1 VSRGGGSSPTAEVPS
16 TDVEATPSS
25 EPHLVPDDG
34 VAGRTVAPD
43 RADAHRSGVVA
54 TGPPPGTSPSS
65 WLLMRFSTQ
74 MHAASSRF
82 ASRQDLHA
90 TDVTAMAVL
99 AASGGELT
107 AGDLARE
114 LELSSGATTRLVDR
128 LERLGHLARVT
139 DPADRRRR
147 RVSVTPTASATA
159 GAYFGQLGA
168 RVEQVLATF
177 DEDERA
183 VIERFLGAL
192 TEAMD
197 DLPDA

>member
-1 VSRGGGSSPTAEVPS
+1 
-16 TDVEATPSS
+16 
-25 EPHLVPDDG
+25 
-34 VAGRTVAPD
+34 
-43 RADAHRSGVVA
+43 
-54 TGPPPGTSPSS
+54 
-65 WLLMRFSTQ
+65 MRFSTQ

-82 ASRQDLHA
+82 ASRQRLHA

-139 DPADRRRR
+139 DPDDRRRR

-192 TEAMD
+192 TDAMD